1 MEGGGD
7 VGEGVGVGDDG
18 DGDSDAG
25 GWMTDEILGVA
36 GQLRRFSLIGLI
48 FFPTAWRPSIYT
60 VT

>member
-18 DGDSDAG
+18 VGDSDAG

-36 GQLRRFSLIGLI
+36 GQLRRF
-48 FFPTAWRPSIYT
+48 R
-60 VT
+60 